1 MIFYQYNNLLGIS
14 KQNKSRILCQTI
26 DILSECV
33 IVVSE
38 MRIKRLQEDLTW
50 TIERWRNE

>member
-33 IVVSE
+33 IIVSE
-38 MRIKRLQEDLTW
+38 MRIKRLQEDLT
-50 TIERWRNE
+50 